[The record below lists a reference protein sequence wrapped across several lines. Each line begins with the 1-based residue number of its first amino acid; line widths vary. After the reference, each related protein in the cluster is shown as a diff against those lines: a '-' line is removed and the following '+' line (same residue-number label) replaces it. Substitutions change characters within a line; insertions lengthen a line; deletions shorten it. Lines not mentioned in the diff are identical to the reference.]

1 MQVSSQQPH
10 NLRTVMSAVTGL
22 SEADIDV
29 IVPDMGGGFG
39 NKQHFLREEIL
50 VALLALMVPHPV
62 VWIQDRTE
70 SLTSSVHSREQTH
83 HVEVAYR
90 NDGRIL
96 GLRVE
101 LLADLGSPTLYFT
114 PAAPALV
121 TTSML
126 TGTYAG
132 ASGEV
137 SIAAGLGANVL
148 VGGSHSTVALQ
159 PISVQGQT
167 GLNIAAGVGALEL
180 HPLR

>member
-1 MQVSSQQPH
+1 MVRIAYAAA
-10 NLRTVMSAVTGL
+10 L
-22 SEADIDV
+22 
-29 IVPDMGGGFG
+29 IV
-39 NKQHFLREEIL
+39 
-50 VALLALMVPHPV
+50 
-62 VWIQDRTE
+62 
-70 SLTSSVHSREQTH
+70 
-83 HVEVAYR
+83 
-90 NDGRIL
+90 
-96 GLRVE
+96 
-101 LLADLGSPTLYFT
+101 
-114 PAAPALV
+114 AAALV
-121 TTSML
+121 TIVNPADAQSRRVQVGTLACSLSSSVGLIVGSQRNVNCDFSSSGAPVEHYTGTMTRIGLDIGVTTGGAIIWQVFADTDRYAAGML